1 MTPQLLLK
9 LCLVLLLS
17 SLFCAL
23 LFGQTQEQAK
33 AQVEGQLQTMTP
45 NQIDQ
50 KIKDLGLTKEE
61 AIQRAKEH
69 GIALD
74 QYLQKAPDNEQST
87 VPNSGLE
94 KPGKG
99 GLSLVSAAEQDS
111 IFRAARARQEIP
123 GFRGRTGTE
132 IVAPFGYDIFRAS
145 ATTFETSPNV
155 PPPPSYILG
164 PGDEIIITVW
174 GETQLYYRLT
184 VTREGGITIP
194 DVGQI
199 TVSGMTLEKAYQVL
213 VKRMTRIYSGLKEGA
228 PSANTYLDIS
238 IGKLRSIQVYVLGE
252 VNRPG
257 GYELSSMAT
266 AFTALYHAG
275 GPTLSGSLRNVR
287 VMRSESKGDSPQLAS
302 KTVSVIDVY
311 DYAIKGDKS
320 KDVRLED
327 GDVVLVKPVGRRV
340 ALVGQVMRPAIYELK
355 EKEKLG
361 DLIATAGGLQF
372 DAYIDRIHI
381 ERVIPFED
389 RSQFRN
395 NILDIDVRFENVQK
409 LLSSPLDIEDGDVVT
424 ILSVNQFRQNLVTIF
439 GNVKKPGRFQLRPGM
454 KVRDLI
460 DQADSLLA
468 DTFGDKAVIL
478 RTLPSSRKEVLTFN
492 LDRAMAG
499 DSANNLGLQTLD
511 EVTIYP
517 QQYFF
522 PQRSVEISGG
532 VRTPGRYWRSEGLT
546 VSKLMILA
554 GGITQDASVDSIEV
568 TRNDST
574 SEHAIAKT
582 FQITL
587 PPDYWEVDSL
597 HDFFLQDLDHV
608 TIKLSPKFSLP
619 RLVVIRGEVRYPGA
633 YAIRIEGERL
643 SSFIARAG
651 GLKST
656 AYLEGSRLT
665 RTLDTAGLVPID
677 LKAALSDPM
686 SRGNIEMLQGDI
698 VDIGYNSN
706 VVQVKGQVFVPSA
719 VLYEKGASLSYYIAQ
734 AGGSTDSADVGRIYV
749 TLPSGKKWKP
759 GWFIFGGE
767 DILPG
772 SLVYVPQ
779 KVERPDNSLQILT
792 SWVTVMASL
801 AAITVALVQVT
812 K

>member
-1 MTPQLLLK
+1 
-9 LCLVLLLS
+9 V
-17 SLFCAL
+17 
-23 LFGQTQEQAK
+23 
-33 AQVEGQLQTMTP
+33 
-45 NQIDQ
+45 
-50 KIKDLGLTKEE
+50 
-61 AIQRAKEH
+61 
-69 GIALD
+69 
-74 QYLQKAPDNEQST
+74 
-87 VPNSGLE
+87 
-94 KPGKG
+94 
-99 GLSLVSAAEQDS
+99 QDS
-111 IFRAARARQEIP
+111 ILRAARAKQEIP

-132 IVAPFGYDIFRAS
+132 IVAPFGYDIFQAS

-164 PGDEIIITVW
+164 PGDEVIITVW
-174 GETQLYYRLT
+174 GETQLFYRLT
-184 VTREGGITIP
+184 VTKEGAITIP
-194 DVGQI
+194 DVGQVL
-199 TVSGMTLEKAYQVL
+199 VSGMTLDKTYQAL
-213 VKRMTRIYSGLKEGA
+213 VKRMTRIYSGLKDGA
-228 PSANTYLDIS
+228 ASANTYLDIS
-238 IGKLRSIQVYVLGE
+238 IGRLRSIQVYVLGE

-257 GYELSSMAT
+257 GYQLSSMAT

-275 GPTLSGSLRNVR
+275 GPTLSGSLRNVQ
-287 VMRSESKGDSPQLAS
+287 VVRSESKGDSPKLSS

-340 ALVGQVMRPAIYELK
+340 ALIGQVMRPAIYELK

-372 DAYIDRIHI
+372 DAYTDRIHI
-381 ERVIPFED
+381 ERIIPFEE

-395 NILDIDVRFENVQK
+395 NILDIDVRFENVQN

-460 DQADSLLA
+460 NGADSLLE
-468 DTFGDKAVIL
+468 DTFGEKAIIL
-478 RTLPSSRKEVLTFN
+478 RTLPNSRKEVLTFN
-492 LDRAMAG
+492 LDSAMAG
-499 DSANNLGLQTLD
+499 DPANNLELRRLD

-522 PQRSVEISGG
+522 PQRSVEISGA
-532 VRTPGRYWRSEGLT
+532 VRTPGRFWRSDGLT

-568 TRNDST
+568 TRIDTTNERAT
-574 SEHAIAKT
+574 AKT
-582 FQITL
+582 FQLTL
-587 PPDYWEVDSL
+587 PPDYWQVDSV

-608 TIKLSPKFSLP
+608 TIKLSPRFSLP
-619 RLVVIRGEVRYPGA
+619 RLVQIRGEVRYPGA
-633 YAIRIEGERL
+633 YAIRTPGERL

-651 GLKST
+651 GLKPT
-656 AYLEGSRLT
+656 AFLEGSRLT
-665 RTLDTAGLVPID
+665 RTMDNAGLVPID
-677 LKAALSDPM
+677 LKSALSDPN
-686 SRGNIEMLQGDI
+686 SRDDIEMLQGDI
-698 VDIGYNSN
+698 VDISFNNN
-706 VVQVKGQVFVPSA
+706 VVLVRGEVFVPSA
-719 VLYEKGASLSYYIAQ
+719 VLYEKGASLNYYIAQ
-734 AGGSTDSADVGRIYV
+734 AGGATDSADIGRIYV

-779 KVERPDNSLQILT
+779 KVERPDNSLQILA
-792 SWVTVMASL
+792 SWATVMASL